1 MRTGKKGTKATI
13 ERGMEM
19 SDNPQTSPQAPGNQ
33 PDMESQPEMCC
44 DGKTP
49 AEEHRKSSPDGKC
62 CVDK

>member
-1 MRTGKKGTKATI
+1 
-13 ERGMEM
+13 M

-33 PDMESQPEMCC
+33 PNMESQPEMCC